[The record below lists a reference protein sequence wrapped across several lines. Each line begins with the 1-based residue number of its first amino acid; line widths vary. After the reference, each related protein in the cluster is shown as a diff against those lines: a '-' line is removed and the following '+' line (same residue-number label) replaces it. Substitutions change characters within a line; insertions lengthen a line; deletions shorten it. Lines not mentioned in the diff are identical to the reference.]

1 MKRSTRDRWWVGI
14 PLIAIGAIILFRQ
27 LGYDIDIGYMF
38 RTYWPLFL
46 IWWGVKGI
54 TEIRRNGSHALIGPA
69 IVLAIGGYFLARNLG
84 WIDYSM
90 GEFIRYLIPVMLIGG
105 GLFVLI
111 GPRRRDR
118 KHHDQVQ
125 PPPPPEPPY
134 KPLSPEDLEMPS
146 SFDEQFEKTFGK
158 PKQEQKN
165 DSHGSFYTDKED
177 DKSHGHQH
185 HHKHQHHHHKHKGYG
200 SNKKAYETFD
210 DDDHYD
216 DDSNYYDDHGN
227 TINKSAFIG
236 DMYMGQ
242 EVFSLKPMNI
252 SAFIGDTV
260 IDLTKAQIPYGET
273 KINIS
278 SFIGDVKVFV
288 PEDMDLGVTVTTNSF
303 IGDMSLLNQK
313 RGGFLSSAQAE
324 TAHYREAGKKVR
336 IVVSV
341 FIGDVK
347 VNKVG

>member
-1 MKRSTRDRWWVGI
+1 MKRSMRDRWWVGI
-14 PLIAIGAIILFRQ
+14 PLIAVGAIILFRQ
-27 LGYDIDIGYMF
+27 LGYDIDIGYIF

-46 IWWGVKGI
+46 IWWGVKGV
-54 TEIRRNGSHALIGPA
+54 TEIRRNGGYAMIGPV
-69 IVLAIGGYFLARNLG
+69 IVLAIGGYFLSRNLG

-90 GEFIRYLIPVMLIGG
+90 GEFIRYLIPIMLIGG

-118 KHHDQVQ
+118 KHQDKMQ
-125 PPPPPEPPY
+125 PPPPPEPY
-134 KPLSPEDLEMPS
+134 QPLSSEDLEMPS

-158 PKQEQKN
+158 PKQEPKN
-165 DSHGSFYTDKED
+165 YHYDPYANAAEDELHQGQQHKKKHHSHSHSHTHSHGPD
-177 DKSHGHQH
+177 GN
-185 HHKHQHHHHKHKGYG
+185 GYG
-200 SNKKAYETFD
+200 S
-210 DDDHYD
+210 HYGD
-216 DDSNYYDDHGN
+216 NGYGSEYGDYGN
-227 TINKSAFIG
+227 RDTVNKSAFIG
-236 DMYMGQ
+236 DLYMGQ

-324 TAHYREAGKKVR
+324 TSHYREAGKKVR

>member
-14 PLIAIGAIILFRQ
+14 PLIAIGAMILFRQ
-27 LGYDIDIGYMF
+27 LGYDIDVGYIF

-54 TEIRRNGSHALIGPA
+54 SEIRRNGGYAFIGPV

-118 KHHDQVQ
+118 KHHDKMQ
-125 PPPPPEPPY
+125 PPPAPEQPY

-165 DSHGSFYTDKED
+165 DSYGSFNTAKENPASYEHQQYQKHNAHGST
-177 DKSHGHQH
+177 Q
-185 HHKHQHHHHKHKGYG
+185 
-200 SNKKAYETFD
+200 KKYEK
-210 DDDHYD
+210 YD
-216 DDSNYYDDHGN
+216 DNDQYDDSSYYGGGGN

-236 DMYMGQ
+236 DLYMGQ

-273 KINIS
+273 KIVIS

-324 TAHYREAGKKVR
+324 TAHYHEASKKVR
-336 IVVSV
+336 IIVSV

>member
-1 MKRSTRDRWWVGI
+1 
-14 PLIAIGAIILFRQ
+14 
-27 LGYDIDIGYMF
+27 
-38 RTYWPLFL
+38 
-46 IWWGVKGI
+46 
-54 TEIRRNGSHALIGPA
+54 
-69 IVLAIGGYFLARNLG
+69 
-84 WIDYSM
+84 
-90 GEFIRYLIPVMLIGG
+90 
-105 GLFVLI
+105 
-111 GPRRRDR
+111 
-118 KHHDQVQ
+118 
-125 PPPPPEPPY
+125 
-134 KPLSPEDLEMPS
+134 MPS

-165 DSHGSFYTDKED
+165 DPHGPHFTGSTD
-177 DKSHGHQH
+177 SSSQGHQYKK
-185 HHKHQHHHHKHKGYG
+185 KHQSYNSNDIGYG
-200 SNKKAYETFD
+200 E
-210 DDDHYD
+210 HYD
-216 DDSNYYDDHGN
+216 DGYGNGYGDYGSGN

-236 DMYMGQ
+236 DLYMGQ

-273 KINIS
+273 KIVIS

-324 TAHYREAGKKVR
+324 TAHYREASKKVR
-336 IVVSV
+336 VIVSV

>member
-27 LGYDIDIGYMF
+27 MGYDIDIGYVF

-46 IWWGVKGI
+46 IWWGVKGM
-54 TEIRRNGSHALIGPA
+54 TEIRRHGGYAFIGPA

-118 KHHDQVQ
+118 KHHEQMQ
-125 PPPPPEPPY
+125 PPPPEQPY

-158 PKQEQKN
+158 PKQEPKN
-165 DSHGSFYTDKED
+165 DSHGSSYKGKED
-177 DKSHGHQH
+177 QTSYGHQH
-185 HHKHQHHHHKHKGYG
+185 KQKYDAYGSSKNGYG
-200 SNKKAYETFD
+200 KYD
-210 DDDHYD
+210 DDDMYD
-216 DDSNYYDDHGN
+216 DANYNGGGH
-227 TINKSAFIG
+227 TLNKSSFIG
-236 DMYMGQ
+236 DLYMGQ

-324 TAHYREAGKKVR
+324 TSHYREAGKKVR
-336 IVVSV
+336 IIVSV

>member
-46 IWWGVKGI
+46 IWWGVKGM

-105 GLFVLI
+105 GLFVLV

-118 KHHDQVQ
+118 KHHDQTQ

-165 DSHGSFYTDKED
+165 DAHGSFYSDKED
-177 DKSHGHQH
+177 HKSHGHQH
-185 HHKHQHHHHKHKGYG
+185 HHH
-200 SNKKAYETFD
+200 
-210 DDDHYD
+210 HYD
-216 DDSNYYDDHGN
+216 DDSNYYGGHGN

-303 IGDMSLLNQK
+303 IGDISLLNQK

-324 TAHYREAGKKVR
+324 TPQYREAGKKVR

>member
-14 PLIAIGAIILFRQ
+14 PLIAIGAMILFRQ
-27 LGYDIDIGYMF
+27 LGYDIDVGYIF

-54 TEIRRNGSHALIGPA
+54 SEIRRNGGYAFIGPV

-118 KHHDQVQ
+118 KHHDKMQ
-125 PPPPPEPPY
+125 PPPAPEQPY

-165 DSHGSFYTDKED
+165 DSYGSFNTAKENLASYEHQQYQKHNAHGST
-177 DKSHGHQH
+177 Q
-185 HHKHQHHHHKHKGYG
+185 
-200 SNKKAYETFD
+200 KKYEK
-210 DDDHYD
+210 YD
-216 DDSNYYDDHGN
+216 DNDQYDDSSYYGGSGN

-236 DMYMGQ
+236 DLYMGQ

-273 KINIS
+273 KIVIS

-324 TAHYREAGKKVR
+324 TAHYREASKKVR
-336 IVVSV
+336 IIVSV

>member
-14 PLIAIGAIILFRQ
+14 PLIAIGAMILFKQ
-27 LGYDIDIGYMF
+27 LGYDIDVGYIF

-46 IWWGVKGI
+46 IWWGAKGI
-54 TEIRRNGSHALIGPA
+54 SEIRQNGGYAFIGPV

-111 GPRRRDR
+111 GPRRRDQ
-118 KHHDQVQ
+118 KHHDKMQ
-125 PPPPPEPPY
+125 PPPAPEQPY

-158 PKQEQKN
+158 SKQEQKN
-165 DSHGSFYTDKED
+165 DAHGSSHTAKENSTSYEH
-177 DKSHGHQH
+177 KQYQKHSTHGTNQ
-185 HHKHQHHHHKHKGYG
+185 KKYG
-200 SNKKAYETFD
+200 E
-210 DDDHYD
+210 HYD
-216 DDSNYYDDHGN
+216 DGYGDGYGDYGSGN

-236 DMYMGQ
+236 DLYMGQ

-273 KINIS
+273 KIVIS

-324 TAHYREAGKKVR
+324 TTHYREASKKVR
-336 IVVSV
+336 IIVSV

>member
-14 PLIAIGAIILFRQ
+14 PLIAIGAMILFRQ
-27 LGYDIDIGYMF
+27 LGYDIDIGYIF

-46 IWWGVKGI
+46 IWWGAKGI
-54 TEIRRNGSHALIGPA
+54 SEIRRNGGYAFIGPV
-69 IVLAIGGYFLARNLG
+69 IVLLIGGYFLARNLG
-84 WIDYSM
+84 WIHYSM

-105 GLFVLI
+105 GLFVLV

-118 KHHDQVQ
+118 KHQDKMQT
-125 PPPPPEPPY
+125 PPPPEQPY
-134 KPLSPEDLEMPS
+134 QPLPPEDLEMHS
-146 SFDEQFEKTFGK
+146 TFDEQFEKTFGK
-158 PKQEQKN
+158 PKQEQKHDAYGSYHADQEHSNSYEHQQYKKHSTHDSSHKKYGKFDSSNSYGQHSN
-165 DSHGSFYTDKED
+165 DYGNY
-177 DKSHGHQH
+177 G
-185 HHKHQHHHHKHKGYG
+185 GYG
-200 SNKKAYETFD
+200 D
-210 DDDHYD
+210 
-216 DDSNYYDDHGN
+216 

-236 DMYMGQ
+236 DLYMGQ
-242 EVFSLKPMNI
+242 EVFTLKPMNI

-273 KINIS
+273 KIVIS
-278 SFIGDVKVFV
+278 NFIGDVKVFV

-313 RGGFLSSAQAE
+313 RGGFMSSAQAE

-336 IVVSV
+336 IIVSV

>member
-46 IWWGVKGI
+46 IWWGVKGM

-105 GLFVLI
+105 GLFVLV

-118 KHHDQVQ
+118 KHRDQTQ
-125 PPPPPEPPY
+125 PPPPSEPPY

-165 DSHGSFYTDKED
+165 DEHGSFYSDKED
-177 DKSHGHQH
+177 HKSHGHQH
-185 HHKHQHHHHKHKGYG
+185 HH
-200 SNKKAYETFD
+200 
-210 DDDHYD
+210 HYD
-216 DDSNYYDDHGN
+216 DDSNYYGGHGN

-303 IGDMSLLNQK
+303 IGDISLLNQK

-324 TAHYREAGKKVR
+324 TPQYREAGKKVR

>member
-14 PLIAIGAIILFRQ
+14 PLIAIGAMILFRQ
-27 LGYDIDIGYMF
+27 LGYDIDVGYIF

-54 TEIRRNGSHALIGPA
+54 SEIRRNGGYAFIGPV

-118 KHHDQVQ
+118 KHHDKMQ
-125 PPPPPEPPY
+125 PPPAPEQPY

-165 DSHGSFYTDKED
+165 DSHGPHFTGSTD
-177 DKSHGHQH
+177 SSSQGHQY
-185 HHKHQHHHHKHKGYG
+185 KKKYQSYNSSDSGY
-200 SNKKAYETFD
+200 EE
-210 DDDHYD
+210 HYD
-216 DDSNYYDDHGN
+216 DGYGNGYGDYGSGN

-236 DMYMGQ
+236 DLYMGQ

-273 KINIS
+273 KIVIS

-324 TAHYREAGKKVR
+324 TAHYREASKKVR
-336 IVVSV
+336 IIVSV

>member
-46 IWWGVKGI
+46 IWWGVKGM

-105 GLFVLI
+105 GLFVLV

-118 KHHDQVQ
+118 KHRDQTQ
-125 PPPPPEPPY
+125 PPPPSEPPY

-165 DSHGSFYTDKED
+165 DEHGSFYSDKED
-177 DKSHGHQH
+177 HKSHGHQH
-185 HHKHQHHHHKHKGYG
+185 HH
-200 SNKKAYETFD
+200 
-210 DDDHYD
+210 HYD
-216 DDSNYYDDHGN
+216 DDSNYYGGHGN

-303 IGDMSLLNQK
+303 IGDISLLNQK

-324 TAHYREAGKKVR
+324 TPQYREAGKKYGLSL
-336 IVVSV
+336 VSLLEMS
-341 FIGDVK
+341 K
-347 VNKVG
+347 

>member
-14 PLIAIGAIILFRQ
+14 PLIAIGAMILFRQ
-27 LGYDIDIGYMF
+27 LGYDIDVGYIF

-54 TEIRRNGSHALIGPA
+54 SEIRRNGGYAFIGPV

-90 GEFIRYLIPVMLIGG
+90 GEFIRYMIPVMLIGG

-118 KHHDQVQ
+118 KHHDKMQ
-125 PPPPPEPPY
+125 PPPPPEQPY

-146 SFDEQFEKTFGK
+146 SLDEQFEKTFGK

-165 DSHGSFYTDKED
+165 DAHGSFHTAKENPTSYEH
-177 DKSHGHQH
+177 KQYQKHSTHGTNQ
-185 HHKHQHHHHKHKGYG
+185 KKYG
-200 SNKKAYETFD
+200 EYD
-210 DDDHYD
+210 DDDMYD
-216 DDSNYYDDHGN
+216 DDSHYYGGYGN

-236 DMYMGQ
+236 DLYMGQ

-273 KINIS
+273 KIVIS
-278 SFIGDVKVFV
+278 NFIGDVKVFV

-324 TAHYREAGKKVR
+324 TAHYREASKKIR
-336 IVVSV
+336 IIVSV

>member
-46 IWWGVKGI
+46 IWWGVKGM

-105 GLFVLI
+105 GLFVLV

-118 KHHDQVQ
+118 KHRDQTQ
-125 PPPPPEPPY
+125 PPPPSEPPY

-165 DSHGSFYTDKED
+165 DEHGSFYSDKED
-177 DKSHGHQH
+177 HKSHGHQH
-185 HHKHQHHHHKHKGYG
+185 HH
-200 SNKKAYETFD
+200 
-210 DDDHYD
+210 HYD
-216 DDSNYYDDHGN
+216 DDSNYYGGHGN

-278 SFIGDVKVFV
+278 SFIRDVKVFV

-303 IGDMSLLNQK
+303 IGDISLLNQK
-313 RGGFLSSAQAE
+313 TGW
-324 TAHYREAGKKVR
+324 
-336 IVVSV
+336 IP
-341 FIGDVK
+341 
-347 VNKVG
+347 

>member
-14 PLIAIGAIILFRQ
+14 PLIAIGAMILFRQ
-27 LGYDIDIGYMF
+27 LGYDIDVGYIF

-46 IWWGVKGI
+46 IWWGAKGI
-54 TEIRRNGSHALIGPA
+54 SEIRRNGSYSFIGPA

-84 WIDYSM
+84 WIEYSM

-105 GLFVLI
+105 GLFVLV

-118 KHHDQVQ
+118 KHHDKMQ
-125 PPPPPEPPY
+125 PPPPPEPY
-134 KPLSPEDLEMPS
+134 QPLAPEDLEMPS

-165 DSHGSFYTDKED
+165 DSHGSFYTGKADQGSYGHQQKQKYD
-177 DKSHGHQH
+177 TYGSGKHGHG
-185 HHKHQHHHHKHKGYG
+185 KY
-200 SNKKAYETFD
+200 D
-210 DDDHYD
+210 DDDKYD
-216 DDSNYYDDHGN
+216 DDAHYYGGNEN

-236 DMYMGQ
+236 DLYMGQ

-324 TAHYREAGKKVR
+324 TAHYNEAGKKVR
-336 IVVSV
+336 IIVSV